1 MSAWL
6 VAPGSAS
13 LELGEKLAKALNAET
28 VGIEYTVFP
37 DGENKVRLL
46 TEVRNKKVIVV
57 QSTYYP
63 ADSHLMQ
70 LFLLCHK
77 LSEEGAEVYAFIP
90 YLAYARQDREFQKG
104 EIISLGVIS
113 HLLRSVGIKSL
124 LTIDIH
130 STRGLGYFTFPAYS
144 ASAIPLLAEH
154 VRRNFELSNP
164 LALSPDYGGQNR
176 VQAFAKLLNLESMVL
191 KKVRDRVTGEVTI
204 EDSIPPL
211 GGRDLIIIDDMISTG
226 TSIQRATKLLK
237 KNGAGR
243 IITMCTHALLLG
255 NALNEILDSGVEKV
269 VSTNSVPSAASKI
282 DVAPMIAEHYKSLE
296 SS

>member
-1 MSAWL
+1 MSNWL
-6 VAPGSAS
+6 VAPGPAS
-13 LELGEKLAKALNAET
+13 PELGEKLAKALNADI
-28 VGIEYTVFP
+28 VGLEYKTFP

-46 TEVRNKKVIVV
+46 SDVRNRKVVVV
-57 QSTYYP
+57 QSAHP
-63 ADSHLMQ
+63 PVDSHLMQ

-77 LSEEGAEVYAFIP
+77 LSEEGAEVFAFIP

-104 EIISLGVIS
+104 EVISLGVLS

-154 VRRNFELSNP
+154 IKKHFEFSNP

-176 VQAFAKLLNLESMVL
+176 VQAFARLLNLESFAL
-191 KKVRDRVTGEVTI
+191 KKIRDRVTGEVTI

-211 GGRDLIIIDDMISTG
+211 SGRDLIIVDDMISTG
-226 TSIQRATKLLK
+226 TSIQRATRFLK

-243 IITMCTHALLLG
+243 IIAMCTHALLLG
-255 NALNEILDSGVEKV
+255 NALGEILDSGVEEV
-269 VSTNSVPSAASKI
+269 IATNSVPSPASKI
-282 DVAPMIAEHYKSLE
+282 DVSPMIAEHYRSLE
-296 SS
+296 